1 MCRVQ
6 IIDPRPFERI
16 MVFID
21 GGYLRGLCKTFCGH
35 DNIDVKK
42 LRDNIV
48 NAFNNMVEQQYP
60 FFANLIRI
68 YFYDAIVE
76 EGHPKFLEQ
85 KEYFGKLSCQFLTL
99 RLGRLVESKKRKK
112 KFNKINF

>member
-1 MCRVQ
+1 MRHLKML
-6 IIDPRPFERI
+6 DERPFEKI

-21 GGYLRGLCKTFCGH
+21 GGYFRELLKSNCGN
-35 DNIDVKK
+35 DIFDVKK
-42 LRDNIV
+42 LRDGIV

-60 FFANLIRI
+60 FIANLIRI

-85 KEYFGKLSCQFLTL
+85 KDYFGKLSCQFLTL
-99 RLGRLVESKKRKK
+99 RLGRLVESQKRRKK
-112 KFNKINF
+112 KFK